1 MEFYIKAQGD
11 PGIDPTEM
19 ENYSELS
26 RRLAQIESVLFT
38 RKGDVLGNPEFGAN
52 LEDYVY
58 SLSYNDYLL
67 KKVVAEQIFQ
77 FCPLA
82 QKFNV
87 TVDVD
92 FTKEVDRHAVFIDIR
107 VDNKYQ
113 VGVYV

>member
-1 MEFYIKAQGD
+1 
-11 PGIDPTEM
+11 
-19 ENYSELS
+19 
-26 RRLAQIESVLFT
+26 
-38 RKGDVLGNPEFGAN
+38 
-52 LEDYVY
+52 
-58 SLSYNDYLL
+58 
-67 KKVVAEQIFQ
+67 VVAEQIFQ

-107 VDNKYQ
+107 VDNRYQ

>member
-1 MEFYIKAQGD
+1 M
-11 PGIDPTEM
+11 M
-19 ENYSELS
+19 ENYSEIS
-26 RRLAQIESVLFT
+26 RLLTQIETVLFT

-107 VDNKYQ
+107 VDNRYQ

>member
-11 PGIDPTEM
+11 PGFDPTEM

-26 RRLAQIESVLFT
+26 RLLTQIETVIFT
-38 RKGDVLGNPEFGAN
+38 RKGDVLGNPDFGAN

-107 VDNKYQ
+107 VDNRYQ